1 MMFSGIH
8 SETFKKGSK
17 TYYNSSLF
25 FPARLREDVFRLYGF
40 VRVADNYVDAVP
52 QDAAGFRRFVAAYRE
67 ALAGVPSGDPI
78 IDEFVQLVE
87 KRGLDRAWVDSFLHS
102 MELDLVKGVYD
113 SLEETLEYIYGSAEV
128 IGLFMA
134 RLLDLPEESYQFARL
149 QGRAMQYINFIRDIR
164 EDLSLGRRYLPIAGT
179 GLASLAEEDARRN
192 PERFTGFIRDQIQL
206 YRSWQAQADEGYAY
220 IPRRYLIPIKTA
232 SEMYGWTADRIE
244 ADPFIVFRQQL
255 KPSKRRILMQV
266 GLNTVGSARPRR
278 GFIHRASTNA
288 GASAKV
294 S

>member
-1 MMFSGIH
+1 MYSGVH
-8 SETFKKGSK
+8 NETFKQGSK

-25 FPARLREDVFRLYGF
+25 FPAQVREDVFHLYGF

-67 ALAGVPSGDPI
+67 ALTGVPSGDPI
-78 IDEFVQLVE
+78 IDEFVQLMD
-87 KRGLDRAWVDSFLHS
+87 KRGLEREWVDSFLYS
-102 MELDLVKGVYD
+102 MELDLVKSTYD
-113 SLEETLEYIYGSAEV
+113 SLDETLEYIYGSAEV

-134 RLLDLPEESYQFARL
+134 KLLDLPEESYDYARL

-164 EDLSLGRRYLPIAGT
+164 EDLSLGRRYLPVAGS

-192 PERFTGFIRDQIQL
+192 PERFQGFIRDQVQL
-206 YRSWQAQADEGYAY
+206 YRTWQAQAEEGYAY

-244 ADPFIVFRQQL
+244 ADPFVVFRQQL

-266 GLNTVGSARPRR
+266 GLNAVAVARPRR
-278 GFIHRASTNA
+278 GFITGEPAGLSTR
-288 GASAKV
+288 V